1 MKNNNLFATATV
13 APAKK
18 STKKGAKAEV
28 QIAGL
33 EVYAALDA
41 AYKTI
46 EALKVSARENIDAQI
61 KAYFIREGAA
71 LKAQPANFRGIDSDA
86 SASCEL
92 KKRSVRSFLNEQ
104 EVQLLEEAGIPFET
118 IQDKPE
124 TFIINPVYLTDTAL
138 INKVGE
144 MLGKIEGIPLD
155 FIQKQPAKTTTVVS
169 EESLAALF
177 KKQLAEIETLLP
189 ILTVT
194 AVKPTLAADK
204 TAEALRLVAE
214 KIAEEAKAE

>member
-1 MKNNNLFATATV
+1 MNNNLFATATT
-13 APAKK
+13 APVKK
-18 STKKGAKAEV
+18 SAKKGAKAEV

-61 KAYFIREGAA
+61 QAYFVREGAA

-92 KKRSVRSFLNEQ
+92 RKRSSRSFLNEQ
-104 EVQLLEEAGIPFET
+104 EVQLLGEAGIPFET

-124 TFIINPVYLTDTAL
+124 TFIINPTYLADTTL
-138 INKVGE
+138 MNKVGE
-144 MLGKIEGIPLD
+144 VLGTVKGIPID
-155 FIQKQPAKTTTVVS
+155 FIQKQEAKTTTVVS
-169 EESLAALF
+169 DESLAALF
-177 KKQLAEIETLLP
+177 QKTLADIETLLP
-189 ILTVT
+189 VLATT

-214 KIAEEAKAE
+214 KIAESTK

>member
-18 STKKGAKAEV
+18 STKKGAKAEI

-46 EALKVSARENIDAQI
+46 EALKVSARENIDTQI
-61 KAYFIREGAA
+61 KAYFVREGAA

-92 KKRSVRSFLNEQ
+92 RKRSNRSALNEQ
-104 EVQLLEEAGIPFET
+104 EVQLLEEAGIPVDS

-124 TFIINPVYLTDTAL
+124 TFIINPAYLADTAMM
-138 INKVGE
+138 NKVGE
-144 MLGKIEGIPLD
+144 VLGTIPGIPID
-155 FIQKQPAKTTTVVS
+155 FIQKQEAQTTAVVS

-177 KKQLAEIETLLP
+177 EKKLADIEALLP
-189 ILTVT
+189 ILTTT
-194 AVKPTLAADK
+194 AIKPTLAADK

-214 KIAEEAKAE
+214 KIAESTK

>member
-1 MKNNNLFATATV
+1 MNNNLFATATT
-13 APAKK
+13 APVKK
-18 STKKGAKAEV
+18 SVKKGAKAEV

-61 KAYFIREGAA
+61 QAYFVREGAA
-71 LKAQPANFRGIDSDA
+71 LKAQPANFRGIESDA

-92 KKRSVRSFLNEQ
+92 RKRSSRSFLNEQ
-104 EVQLLEEAGIPFET
+104 EVQLLEEAGIPIDT

-124 TFIINPVYLTDTAL
+124 TFIINPAYLADTAL
-138 INKVGE
+138 MNKVGE
-144 MLGKIEGIPLD
+144 VLGTMKGIPID
-155 FIQKQPAKTTTVVS
+155 FIQKQEAKTTTVVS
-169 EESLAALF
+169 DESLAVLF
-177 KKQLAEIETLLP
+177 QKTLAEIEALLP
-189 ILTVT
+189 ILATT

-214 KIAEEAKAE
+214 KIAESVK